1 MSDCKSKQNKRILEL
16 DVLLDNFNS
25 TISSRPLTRQT
36 EVPQVPSIVFTFRIA
51 ECEEIFSSAG
61 DFMSLLRGIFFRL
74 RERAHC
80 EGCCNQAYC
89 NF

>member
-36 EVPQVPSIVFTFRIA
+36 EVPQVPSTVSTFRIA

-61 DFMSLLRGIFFRL
+61 DFVESFAGYILSTP
-74 RERAHC
+74 
-80 EGCCNQAYC
+80 
-89 NF
+89 